1 MLSELVSVF
10 QPLSLAGVLTGVW
23 ILVMISVPV
32 VRWVAG
38 EGAEHVGIA
47 AGVFAQVAA
56 VIAALATS
64 FGLWVVLVV
73 VIVPVL
79 GWASEAIGSRVGVPF
94 GDYHYT
100 DVLQPQVAHVPV
112 LIPLAWLM
120 MMPPAWAV
128 GALVAPGTPLLQWV
142 VAAAAFTAWDVYL
155 DPMMVSWD
163 FWRWPKGGRYLGIP
177 LVNYLGW
184 FVVAFAITA
193 LVALLGRVV
202 GVPLVAGVPTG
213 PLALV
218 YAVTWVLMLI
228 GQLAFWRLRA
238 SAIAGFIAM
247 GVFVA
252 LMVAAVGL

>member
-1 MLSELVSVF
+1 MLSELVLVF
-10 QPLSLAGVLTGVW
+10 QPLSLAGALTGVW
-23 ILVMISVPV
+23 ILVMISVPI

-64 FGLWVVLVV
+64 FGVWVVLVV

-100 DVLQPQVAHVPV
+100 DVLQPQVARVPV

-128 GALVAPGTPLLQWV
+128 GALVAPTSAVLQWV

-177 LVNYLGW
+177 IVNYLGW
-184 FVVAFAITA
+184 FVVTFAITA

-202 GVPLVAGVPTG
+202 GVPFVAGVPTA
-213 PLALV
+213 PLALI

-247 GVFVA
+247 GAFVV
-252 LMVAAVGL
+252 LVVTTVGL